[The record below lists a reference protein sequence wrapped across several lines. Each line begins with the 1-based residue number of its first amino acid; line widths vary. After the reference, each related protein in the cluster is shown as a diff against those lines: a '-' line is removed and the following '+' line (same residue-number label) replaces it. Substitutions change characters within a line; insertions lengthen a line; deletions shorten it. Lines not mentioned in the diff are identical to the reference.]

1 MHCGYA
7 YCSSCTDYQAL
18 MPRNGPV
25 RGYDLAHVCAFCIDL
40 LNVTALGRSQLR
52 SLPIAKLRWYV
63 DAYNIPVKGA
73 IDKNDIVDLVVATR
87 TRQGCLPVANEAYYR
102 KHAVPKYS
110 SIPGS
115 SSNQPTASRTRNFF
129 TRATSGN
136 PQPSSS
142 SSPNSNIP
150 GSHSRPY
157 SSASSNSRAQAFPRP
172 DLDPRPPETHYRTYT
187 SQSNGPRS
195 RATSGPSSSRPAR
208 STNTQ
213 WPRSPPAH
221 SRASSFSRPSNTRPA
236 QPSPP
241 PPPPAPAP
249 APAPPP
255 LETLLTQSRPSIAG
269 LSVGTLKKIL
279 WEARVRIPPG
289 VCEKEDLVERVWAFL
304 EEERRR
310 ETETED
316 DHDSVW
322 EEYYGDDGI
331 GVTTEEEEDAGAA
344 EPTTERNTNDRWN
357 LNDFVTVD
365 DNHLSTPDLGGRLNT
380 RPTSPQPTP
389 DIPTASS
396 MHAKGKARPG
406 KPTEGGLCVVCQDE
420 EANIAIVDC
429 GHLAMCRECS
439 DLVMQSSRECPL
451 CRTRIVTEAR
461 LLRIFKT

>member
-1 MHCGYA
+1 M
-7 YCSSCTDYQAL
+7 L
-18 MPRNGPV
+18 I
-25 RGYDLAHVCAFCIDL
+25 LWHV
-40 LNVTALGRSQLR
+40 VTALGRSQLR

-73 IDKNDIVDLVVATR
+73 IDKNDIVDLVVAARVRRSAFLSWEYPTPLPYGQIPTPFYLFIFCAR
-87 TRQGCLPVANEAYYR
+87 SNAHFSHQQTRQGCLPVANEAYYR

-195 RATSGPSSSRPAR
+195 RATSGPSSSHPAR

-357 LNDFVTVD
+357 LNDFVTAD

-380 RPTSPQPTP
+380 RPTSPQPTS

-429 GHLAMCRECS
+429 GHVLLAVHSLCCS
-439 DLVMQSSRECPL
+439 
-451 CRTRIVTEAR
+451 
-461 LLRIFKT
+461 LLITAL